1 MAMILFLWSFFIFF
15 NYLHGHNH
23 HNQTEAL
30 RTQLPRVILPELHW
44 IDQNVADPEYKDG
57 LLSMQ
62 STLTFSKSWGIQ
74 RVQWTTM
81 VWQDAMQNKM
91 AVPTFSEGQIIIM
104 LQLQMRNIPN
114 QATFY
119 NISRNSETN
128 NNTQYHTQRDCKHRT
143 AFCSVRNKR
152 SVRTM
157 NGQKPTS
164 HFLNTIRVSFSRRYC
179 PLSFAPLSSSSSESS
194 FQLSCTIAATFFSY
208 SRLFSR

>member
-1 MAMILFLWSFFIFF
+1 MATITIIKLKHLEHNYPVLFFLNCI
-15 NYLHGHNH
+15 
-23 HNQTEAL
+23 
-30 RTQLPRVILPELHW
+30 ELIKMWLIQNTKMVYCQCKTHW
-44 IDQNVADPEYKDG
+44 HFPNLGEYKECNE
-57 LLSMQ
+57 
-62 STLTFSKSWGIQ
+62 
-74 RVQWTTM
+74 WTTM

>member
-1 MAMILFLWSFFIFF
+1 M
-15 NYLHGHNH
+15 
-23 HNQTEAL
+23 
-30 RTQLPRVILPELHW
+30 
-44 IDQNVADPEYKDG
+44 QN
-57 LLSMQ
+57 
-62 STLTFSKSWGIQ
+62 TLTFSKSWGIQ
-74 RVQWTTM
+74 RVQWTT
-81 VWQDAMQNKM
+81 VEWQDAMQNKM

-119 NISRNSETN
+119 NISSNSETN

-164 HFLNTIRVSFSRRYC
+164 HFLNTIRVFFSRRYC

>member
-1 MAMILFLWSFFIFF
+1 MATITLIKLKH
-15 NYLHGHNH
+15 LEH
-23 HNQTEAL
+23 T
-30 RTQLPRVILPELHW
+30 TPRYSSWKAFELINMWLIQNTKMVYCQCKAHW
-44 IDQNVADPEYKDG
+44 HFPNLGEYKECNE
-57 LLSMQ
+57 
-62 STLTFSKSWGIQ
+62 
-74 RVQWTTM
+74 WTSM

-119 NISRNSETN
+119 NISSNSETN

-164 HFLNTIRVSFSRRYC
+164 HFLNTIRVFFSRRYC